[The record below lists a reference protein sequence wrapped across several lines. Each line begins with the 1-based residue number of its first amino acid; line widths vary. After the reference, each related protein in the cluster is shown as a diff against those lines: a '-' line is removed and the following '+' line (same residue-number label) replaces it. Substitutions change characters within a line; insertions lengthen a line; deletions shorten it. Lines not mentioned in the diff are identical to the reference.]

1 MHRGKT
7 VFSQLMDF
15 LPFKEFDQIVK
26 KYRGNY
32 KVKSFS
38 CRDQFYAMAFAQ
50 LTYRESLRDIEASLR
65 SQGRRLYHMGFRS
78 TISRN
83 TLAHANETRNWHIYA
98 EFALVLIAKARRLY
112 QGEALDIQLE
122 HTVFALDSTTID
134 LCLSLFP
141 WAHFR
146 QTKAGIKLHT
156 LLDLRGSIPAF
167 VWITN
172 AKYHDVNI
180 LDHLVPLPGAIYLFD
195 RAYIDFLRL
204 HRLQSFGAFFVTRAK
219 SNLAFKRLYSRPI
232 DKSTGL
238 RCDQTIRLTNYY
250 QSRYFPS
257 HLRRVKFIDREQQR
271 TFTFLSNLFNLPPL
285 TIAQLYKNR
294 WKVELFFRWIK
305 QNLRIK
311 SFYGLSANAV
321 KTQIWIAISVYVM
334 AAIVKK
340 QLKIEMSLYTFLQ
353 ILSVSIF
360 QKVPILQLV
369 RNDKTQNLQP
379 PFHNQLFL
387 FK

>member
-1 MHRGKT
+1 MHHGKT
-7 VFSQLMDF
+7 VFSQLMEF

-65 SQGRRLYHMGFRS
+65 SQRRRLYHMGFRS
-78 TISRN
+78 TVSRN
-83 TLAHANETRNWHIYA
+83 TLAHANEIRNWRIYA
-98 EFALVLIAKARRLY
+98 EFALVLIDKARKLY
-112 QGEALDIQLE
+112 QGETLGLQLKQ
-122 HTVFALDSTTID
+122 TVFALDSTTID

-141 WAHFR
+141 WASFR
-146 QTKAGIKLHT
+146 HTKSGIKLHT

-172 AKYHDVNI
+172 AKFHDVKI

-204 HRLQSFGAFFVTRAK
+204 YRIHSLGAFFVTRAK
-219 SNLAFKRLYSRPI
+219 SNMAFKRLYSHPI
-232 DKSTGL
+232 DRSTGL
-238 RCDQTIRLTNYY
+238 RCDQTIQLTNYY

-257 HLRRVKFIDREQQR
+257 HLRRVKFFDPEQQR
-271 TFTFLSNLFNLPPL
+271 TLIFLSNLFTLSPL
-285 TIAQLYKNR
+285 AIAELYKNR
-294 WKVELFFRWIK
+294 WKVEIFFRWIK
-305 QNLRIK
+305 HNLRIK
-311 SFYGLSANAV
+311 SFYGLSPNAV
-321 KTQIWIAISVYVM
+321 KTQIWVAISVYVM

-340 QLKIEMSLYTFLQ
+340 QLKINVSLYTFLQ
-353 ILSVSIF
+353 ILSLNIF
-360 QKVPILQLV
+360 QKIPILQLL
-369 RNDKTQNLQP
+369 RNDDAQYLQQ

>member
-1 MHRGKT
+1 MHHGKT
-7 VFSQLMDF
+7 VFSQLMEF

-65 SQGRRLYHMGFRS
+65 SQRRRLYHMGFRS
-78 TISRN
+78 TVSRN
-83 TLAHANETRNWHIYA
+83 TLAHANEIRNWRIYA
-98 EFALVLIAKARRLY
+98 EFALVLIDKARKLY
-112 QGEALDIQLE
+112 QGETLGLQLKQ
-122 HTVFALDSTTID
+122 TVFALDSTTID

-141 WAHFR
+141 WASFR
-146 QTKAGIKLHT
+146 HTKSGIKLHT
-156 LLDLRGSIPAF
+156 LLDLRGSIPTF

-172 AKYHDVNI
+172 AKFHDVKI

-204 HRLQSFGAFFVTRAK
+204 YRIHSLGAFFVTRAK
-219 SNLAFKRLYSRPI
+219 SNMAFKRLYSHPI
-232 DKSTGL
+232 DRSTGL
-238 RCDQTIRLTNYY
+238 RCDQTIQLTNYY

-257 HLRRVKFIDREQQR
+257 HLRRVKFFDPEQQR
-271 TFTFLSNLFNLPPL
+271 TLIFLSNLFTLSPL
-285 TIAQLYKNR
+285 AIAELYKNR
-294 WKVELFFRWIK
+294 WKVEIFFRWIK
-305 QNLRIK
+305 HNLRIK
-311 SFYGLSANAV
+311 SFYGLSPNAV
-321 KTQIWIAISVYVM
+321 KTQIWVAISVYVM

-340 QLKIEMSLYTFLQ
+340 QLKINVSLYTFLQ
-353 ILSVSIF
+353 ILSLNIF
-360 QKVPILQLV
+360 QKIPILQLL
-369 RNDKTQNLQP
+369 RNDDAQYLQQ

>member
-1 MHRGKT
+1 MHHGKT
-7 VFSQLMDF
+7 VFSQLMEF

-65 SQGRRLYHMGFRS
+65 SQRRRLYHMGFRS
-78 TISRN
+78 TVSRN
-83 TLAHANETRNWHIYA
+83 TLAHANEIRNWRIYA
-98 EFALVLIAKARRLY
+98 EFALVLIDKARKLY
-112 QGEALDIQLE
+112 QGETLGLQLKQ
-122 HTVFALDSTTID
+122 TVFALDSTTID

-141 WAHFR
+141 WASFR
-146 QTKAGIKLHT
+146 HTKSGIKLHT
-156 LLDLRGSIPAF
+156 LLDLRGSIPTF

-172 AKYHDVNI
+172 AKFHDVNI

-204 HRLQSFGAFFVTRAK
+204 YRIHSLGAFFVTRAK
-219 SNLAFKRLYSRPI
+219 SNMAFKRLYSHPI
-232 DKSTGL
+232 DRSTGL
-238 RCDQTIRLTNYY
+238 RCDQTIQLTNYY

-257 HLRRVKFIDREQQR
+257 HLRRVKFFDPEQQR
-271 TFTFLSNLFNLPPL
+271 TLIFLSNLFTLSPL
-285 TIAQLYKNR
+285 AIAELYKNR
-294 WKVELFFRWIK
+294 WKVEIFFRWIK
-305 QNLRIK
+305 HNLRIK
-311 SFYGLSANAV
+311 SFYGLSPNAV
-321 KTQIWIAISVYVM
+321 KTQIWVAISVYVM

-340 QLKIEMSLYTFLQ
+340 QLKINVSLYTFLQ
-353 ILSVSIF
+353 ILSLNIF
-360 QKVPILQLV
+360 QKIPILQLL
-369 RNDKTQNLQP
+369 RNDDAQYLQQ